1 MSESDTV
8 KLYVIQPEG
17 AFCAIRSLLNLIHFC
32 ALPTDHVN
40 HAQRDERERDA
51 NFLQWSRFKS
61 LGE

>member
-17 AFCAIRSLLNLIHFC
+17 AFYAIRSLMNLSHFC
-32 ALPTDHVN
+32 ALPTEHVN

-51 NFLQWSRFKS
+51 NFL
-61 LGE
+61 